1 MQTPQSPS
9 PLVLVGLVLMFSA
22 GVPACRALPSHCD
35 TAVPT
40 NTSTPI
46 GYQERGDRC
55 EGKYTGRNVAAADVV
70 VVAFDA
76 SRQNVLPNT
85 TTVIRLP
92 TAAADAKLTALSLR
106 RDVLYRMDRHVLHGE
121 RDFRWS
127 TAIAA
132 SAGLRAGDL
141 GLVLT
146 THRHIAGRDEIV
158 YSPVQ
163 TMQDVETNGIRL
175 RTARLRLGTDF
186 DTLEWRISKY
196 SIGDRSIE
204 KTSDWT
210 GFRVTLRRGLLVPVE
225 MSLEPGRCYLL
236 EVSGIAEGHAAG
248 AEFYLCESAR

>member
-1 MQTPQSPS
+1 LT
-9 PLVLVGLVLMFSA
+9 
-22 GVPACRALPSHCD
+22 SHCD

-40 NTSTPI
+40 NTSTPG

-70 VVAFDA
+70 LVAFDA

-92 TAAADAKLTALSLR
+92 AAAADAKLTAQSLR
-106 RDVLYRMDRHVLHGE
+106 HEVLYRMDRHVARGE
-121 RDFRWS
+121 SDFQWS
-127 TAIAA
+127 TAIATA
-132 SAGLRAGDL
+132 AGLRAGEL

-146 THRHIAGRDEIV
+146 THRSIAGRDEIV

-163 TMQDVETNGIRL
+163 TTQDATTNGVQI

-186 DTLEWRISKY
+186 DKLEWRISKY
-196 SIGDRSIE
+196 SVGDRAIE
-204 KTSDWT
+204 TTSDWI
-210 GFRVTLRRGLLVPVE
+210 GFRVALRRWLLVPVE

-236 EVSGIAEGHAAG
+236 EVSGGAEGHAAG
-248 AEFYLCESAR
+248 GEFYLCESTR